1 MVSEIKNI
9 VSNNAQLIPVNVVSK
24 HLGIPKKGVHALIST
39 GQLFSID
46 IAGKPYVTAQSVYSL
61 LGQKEQPIFGQQD
74 SGYPVSEEIESP
86 LTNDQL
92 VEDTE
97 KAGVSM
103 AYKGSISTLADGR
116 FMVQIDKG
124 KKPDGKRDRESKSF
138 RDKTE
143 AENYLK
149 KRLSELNAPLD
160 SIYGGA
166 GTTPIIPGVPQGN
179 YTTLPFEEYAKNV
192 LNEGIG
198 KGTSRTMEGYRRGLV
213 IIVPY
218 IGKIPMASLTT
229 QDLKK
234 AFEKIRYKYAK
245 SNIKRCFTVT
255 KIILQSAFDN
265 GDIPA
270 DIMGR
275 MKCPSSKKPVDNNPY
290 PTYSDEDIKTI
301 FETSKDY
308 NFELYAMFTVLEC
321 TGMRPGELRALEW
334 SKFIPETKSIRINQA
349 ITTEYEEIK
358 DILKT
363 PKSKEVLSVTKSE
376 YGVRTL
382 PLSDIAVE
390 ALIEWEKRLRR
401 SRNKLKANSTFI
413 FPTRTGQFRSESASE
428 SLLQR
433 YRKKYDLEDMEITY
447 YKFRHTMCTRLI
459 LAGQP
464 IPVIQRILGDNTPDV
479 ITKIYTHVN
488 EQMALQ
494 SAKGFYDDM
503 NRRHTEMAS

>member
-1 MVSEIKNI
+1 MNILNNVTGLLMPVKEVAKVLGVPKKAVMGMVSSGSLTAVDAGVTTYITKE
-9 VSNNAQLIPVNVVSK
+9 SLA
-24 HLGIPKKGVHALIST
+24 GI
-39 GQLFSID
+39 
-46 IAGKPYVTAQSVYSL
+46 
-61 LGQKEQPIFGQQD
+61 LGQKAIVDFGQQNN
-74 SGYPVSEEIESP
+74 GYPEPEELACMLPQKAVLENI
-86 LTNDQL
+86 
-92 VEDTE
+92 E
-97 KAGVSM
+97 KAVVSM
-103 AYKGSISTLADGR
+103 TYKGSVSNLADGR

-124 KKPDGKRDRESKSF
+124 KDENGKRARESKSF
-138 RDKTE
+138 RDKAE
-143 AENYLK
+143 ADAYLK
-149 KRLSELNAPLD
+149 KRLAELNSPQMPVMPVMPVAVGAPAA
-160 SIYGGA
+160 IH
-166 GTTPIIPGVPQGN
+166 PQGK
-179 YTTLPFEEYAKNV
+179 YTTLPFEEYAKKV

-198 KGTSRTMEGYRRGLV
+198 KGTSRTMESYRRGLV

-265 GDIPA
+265 GDIPV

-290 PTYSDEDIKTI
+290 PTYSDEDIKII
-301 FETSKDY
+301 FETSKEY
-308 NFELYAMFTVLEC
+308 NFELYTMLTVLEC

-334 SKFIPETKSIRINQA
+334 SKFNPETKTMRINQA

-401 SRNKLKANSTFI
+401 SRNKNKANSTFI
-413 FPTRTGQFRSESASE
+413 FPTRTGQFRSESSCE
-428 SLLQR
+428 SMLQR
-433 YRKKYDLEDMEITY
+433 FRKKYDLEDMEITY

-494 SAKGFYDDM
+494 SAKDFYDDM

>member
-1 MVSEIKNI
+1 MFSEVKNI
-9 VSNNAQLIPVNVVSK
+9 ESNGAQLLPVNVVSK
-24 HLGIPKKGVHALIST
+24 HLGIPKKGVQALIST

-61 LGQKEQPIFGQQD
+61 LGQKEQPIFGQQA
-74 SGYPVSEEIESP
+74 SGYPVSEELESP
-86 LTNDQL
+86 LTNNQL

-143 AENYLK
+143 AENHLK
-149 KRLSELNAPLD
+149 KRLSELNAPTIPLPVV
-160 SIYGGA
+160 A
-166 GTTPIIPGVPQGN
+166 GSTPIVPGVPQGN
-179 YTTLPFEEYAKNV
+179 YTPLTFEEYAKKV

-198 KGTSRTMEGYRRGLV
+198 KGTSRTMESYRRGLV
-213 IIVPY
+213 MIVPY
-218 IGKIPMASLTT
+218 IGKITMAALTV
-229 QDLKK
+229 QDVKK

-245 SNIKRCFTVT
+245 SNIKRCFTTT
-255 KIILQSAFDN
+255 KMILQNAFDN
-265 GDIPA
+265 GDIPV

-275 MKCPSSKKPVDNNPY
+275 MKCPSSKKPVNKNPY

-301 FETSKDY
+301 FETSKEY

-334 SKFIPETKSIRINQA
+334 SRFNPETKTIRINQA

-358 DILKT
+358 DIKIT
-363 PKSKEVLSVTKSE
+363 PKNKDILSVTKSE

-382 PLSDIAVE
+382 PLSDIAVQ
-390 ALIEWEKRLRR
+390 ALLAWEKRLRR
-401 SRNKLKANSTFI
+401 SRNKLKANSSYI
-413 FPTRTGQFRSESASE
+413 FPTKTGNFRSESASQ
-428 SLLQR
+428 SMLQR
-433 YRKKYDLEDMEITY
+433 YRARFDLEDMEITF

-488 EQMALQ
+488 EQMALE
-494 SAKGFYDDM
+494 SAKGFYEEL
-503 NRRHTEMAS
+503 NRKHLSIA